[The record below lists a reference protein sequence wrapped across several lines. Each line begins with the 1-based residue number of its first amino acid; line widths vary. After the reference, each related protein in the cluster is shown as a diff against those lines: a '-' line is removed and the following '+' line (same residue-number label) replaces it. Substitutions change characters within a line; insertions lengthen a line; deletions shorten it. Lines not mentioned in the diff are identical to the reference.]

1 MNRHNNYLLIAQLI
15 GVLGVI
21 VTVVLN
27 GPSWLIIVCAVA
39 VVALGGVQF
48 NILRTLISQMS
59 VNEKQSIDMI
69 NASDREHHHV
79 DSKLSEMFG
88 ELEQTFSCERNVIG
102 NEITRTSALLSEAV
116 VGMSESFHN
125 MKNISDRQHGLLA
138 SLVHSKTEPN
148 DNEPEDAAV
157 DLTAKDPSELSMH
170 EFLDESSRLTNEFVQ
185 VVVNNSKQSLK
196 TLSHIDNMVEQVDS
210 IFSLLH
216 NVEGLANRT
225 NLLALNASIEA
236 ARAGEVGRGF
246 AVVADEVRS
255 LSISSSELNEQ
266 IRGKISG
273 AKVTIESLRSGVE
286 EMASAD
292 MSQTFETQS
301 KINEMTGKM
310 GLISRNMEDSLVELA
325 AMSEEMDVAVSNA
338 VRSLQFEDMTSQALA
353 SISTNIDQFEALS
366 QELHEVGNSRASID
380 EKVDKINTVCQSVR
394 EHTTSI
400 GEHRTVSQETM
411 DEGEIELF

>member
-1 MNRHNNYLLIAQLI
+1 YLYIGLTVLIALQVSHFVFYRQSKNNLFANVNVKTEPKSSPNFVSQDI
-15 GVLGVI
+15 EIKLG
-21 VTVVLN
+21 
-27 GPSWLIIVCAVA
+27 
-39 VVALGGVQF
+39 
-48 NILRTLISQMS
+48 
-59 VNEKQSIDMI
+59 
-69 NASDREHHHV
+69 
-79 DSKLSEMFG
+79 EMFV
-88 ELEQTFSCERNVIG
+88 ELEQTFSCERQVIG
-102 NEITRTSALLSEAV
+102 NEINRTSGLLGEAV

-125 MKNISDRQHGLLA
+125 MKSISDRQHFLLA
-138 SLVHSKTEPN
+138 ALVN
-148 DNEPEDAAV
+148 NEQADESDDAANKADV
-157 DLTAKDPSELSMH
+157 EKEPSMH
-170 EFLDESSRLTNEFVQ
+170 EFLEQSSRLTNEFVQ
-185 VVVNNSKQSLK
+185 VVINNSKQSLK
-196 TLSHIDNMVEQVDS
+196 TLSHIDNMVKQVDS
-210 IFSLLH
+210 IFSLLQ

-310 GLISRNMEDSLVELA
+310 RLISRNMEESITELTT
-325 AMSEEMDVAVSNA
+325 MSDEMDTAVGNA

-353 SISTNIDQFEALS
+353 SISTNIEQFDALS
-366 QELHEVGNSRASID
+366 QQLHDVGGSRDSLFV
-380 EKVDKINTVCQSVR
+380 KVDKINAVCQSVR
-394 EHTTSI
+394 KHTTSI

>member
-1 MNRHNNYLLIAQLI
+1 MNRPNYYLLLAQLL
-15 GVLGVI
+15 GSLGV
-21 VTVVLN
+21 VVAALFN
-27 GPSWLIIVCAVA
+27 GPSWLIISCAVGVGVSSA
-39 VVALGGVQF
+39 VQF
-48 NILRTLISQMS
+48 NVLRAQLSQMS
-59 VNEKQSIDMI
+59 NSANDNVAII
-69 NASDREHHHV
+69 NASNREHHHV
-79 DSKLSEMFG
+79 DSKLSEMFS

-102 NEITRTSALLSEAV
+102 NEISRTSALLSEAV

-125 MKNISDRQHGLLA
+125 MKHISDRQHALLA
-138 SLVHSKTEPN
+138 SLVHHRSESN
-148 DNEPEDAAV
+148 AQESEDSL
-157 DLTAKDPSELSMH
+157 DEFTSRDPSELSMH
-170 EFLDESSRLTNEFVQ
+170 EFLEESARLTNEFVQ

-255 LSISSSELNEQ
+255 LSVSSSELNEQ

-273 AKVTIESLRSGVE
+273 AKVTIQSLRCGVE

-310 GLISRNMEDSLVELA
+310 GLISRNMEDSLVELTS
-325 AMSEEMDVAVSNA
+325 MSEEMDFAVSNA

-366 QELHEVGNSRASID
+366 QELHEVGNSQASID
-380 EKVDKINTVCQSVR
+380 EKVDKINTVCQTVR

-411 DEGEIELF
+411 DEGE